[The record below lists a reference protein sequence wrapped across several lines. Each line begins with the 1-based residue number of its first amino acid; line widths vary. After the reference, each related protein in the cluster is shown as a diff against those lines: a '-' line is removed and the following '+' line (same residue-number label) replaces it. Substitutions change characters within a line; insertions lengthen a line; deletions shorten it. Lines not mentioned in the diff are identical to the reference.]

1 MRLIDADKAIEEL
14 QEQMKTAT
22 NPLFAMLCDQCIAH
36 LEKQPTFSI
45 ETHDKCAKTH
55 SCVSTK
61 NWNLE
66 INSRFH
72 FQN

>member
-36 LEKQPTFSI
+36 LEKQPTISV
-45 ETHDKCAKTH
+45 ETHDKC
-55 SCVSTK
+55 TK
-61 NWNLE
+61 N
-66 INSRFH
+66 
-72 FQN
+72 

>member
-36 LEKQPTFSI
+36 LEKQPTVFE
-45 ETHDKCAKTH
+45 ETHE
-55 SCVSTK
+55 CVTTE
-61 NWNLE
+61 N
-66 INSRFH
+66 
-72 FQN
+72 

>member
-36 LEKQPTFSI
+36 LEKQPTVLA
-45 ETHDKCAKTH
+45 ETHDKHTETH
-55 SCVSTK
+55 SCVPTE
-61 NWNLE
+61 N
-66 INSRFH
+66 
-72 FQN
+72 